1 MAGKFTIF
9 QGKDGQFYWNL
20 KAGNGE
26 IVGRSE
32 AYKAKQSAQNG
43 IEATQREAAKGERFS
58 HKEGNGGKWYFNL
71 KAGNGEIIC
80 ASQGYASEDG
90 AEKGIEACKRAA
102 EGAAIVDETAESSA
116 A

>member
-9 QGKDGQFYWNL
+9 QGKNGEFYWNL

-32 AYKAKQSAQNG
+32 GYKAKQSAKNG

-58 HKEGNGGKWYFNL
+58 IKEGNGGKWYFNL

-90 AEKGIEACKRAA
+90 AQQGIEACKRAA
-102 EGAAIVDETAESSA
+102 EGAKIIDETLAASA

>member
-1 MAGKFTIF
+1 MSKFTIF

-32 AYKAKQSAQNG
+32 GYKAKQSAKNG
-43 IEATQREAAKGERFS
+43 IEATQREAAKGDRFTVT
-58 HKEGNGGKWYFNL
+58 EGNGGKWYFNL

-90 AEKGIEACKRAA
+90 AEQLSLIH
-102 EGAAIVDETAESSA
+102 I
-116 A
+116 